1 MKLSPRTTFTFS
13 LGLLTVGL
21 LAGCTT
27 TPTSTPAPSVGA
39 SRQATEEDL
48 PPITLP
54 VNTCYKNDAIDSA
67 GDTFTIQIGDKDVP
81 YGQSACF
88 VTDDRNTE
96 IKFYRNTSRDTFYAT
111 FKASNQYIGNP
122 WLSIKFVDDSE
133 PNSHT
138 YKVYETY
145 TYEDPYEFIYTV
157 LRKGDTNE
165 MKQFTVDISL
175 RQ

>member
-1 MKLSPRTTFTFS
+1 MKLSPRTTATFT

-21 LAGCTT
+21 LAGCAT

-54 VNTCYKNDAIDSA
+54 VNTCYKNDVIGDA
-67 GDTFTIQIGDKDVP
+67 GDTIQIGDQDVP
-81 YGQSACF
+81 YGESACF
-88 VTDDRNTE
+88 VTNDRKTE
-96 IKFYRNTSRDTFYAT
+96 IKFYQGTKRVEFLAT

-122 WLSIKFVDDSE
+122 WLSIKFVDDLE

-138 YKVYETY
+138 YEVYATY
-145 TYEDPYEFIYTV
+145 TYEDRYEFVYTV
-157 LRKGDTNE
+157 LRKEDTNK
-165 MKQFTVDISL
+165 MKQFTVDISTK
-175 RQ
+175 

>member
-1 MKLSPRTTFTFS
+1 MKLSPRTTATFT

-21 LAGCTT
+21 LAGCAT

-81 YGQSACF
+81 YGKSACF
-88 VTDDRNTE
+88 VTDDRDTE
-96 IKFYRNTSRDTFYAT
+96 IKFYQGTKRVEFLAT
-111 FKASNQYIGNP
+111 FKASNPYIGKP
-122 WLSIKFVDDSE
+122 WLSIKFVDELE
-133 PNSHT
+133 PNSHQ
-138 YKVYETY
+138 YAANETI
-145 TYEDPYEFIYTV
+145 TYEDRYEFVYTV
-157 LRKGDTNE
+157 LRKEDTNE
-165 MKQFTVDISL
+165 MKQFTVDISTK
-175 RQ
+175 

>member
-1 MKLSPRTTFTFS
+1 MKLSPRTTFTFT
-13 LGLLTVGL
+13 LGLLTAAV

-27 TPTSTPAPSVGA
+27 TPTSTPAPSVSA

-81 YGQSACF
+81 YGKSACF
-88 VTDDRNTE
+88 VTDDRNTQ
-96 IKFYRNTSRDTFYAT
+96 IKFYRNTSRDEFYAT

-122 WLSIKFVDDSE
+122 WLSIKFVDDLE

-138 YKVYETY
+138 YAVYETY
-145 TYEDPYEFIYTV
+145 TYEDRYEFIYTV
-157 LRKGDTNE
+157 LRKEDTNE